1 MFGPKDGV
9 GQIEEDTQ
17 ELTNTLET
25 ATHKDTKKI
34 CSYLRINFIKI
45 QTCDTG

>member
-25 ATHKDTKKI
+25 ATHKDTKKN
-34 CSYLRINFIKI
+34 LFISSNKLY
-45 QTCDTG
+45 